1 MAKKAV
7 EDGILDYVG
16 LAHQMLADPY
26 WPKKSKH
33 IMKKISLHVLD
44 VMNVYLLD
52 LVENTTIVQ

>member
-26 WPKKSKH
+26 WPKKVKAHHEEDIAPLSD
-33 IMKKISLHVLD
+33 LP
-44 VMNVYLLD
+44 VYCWQMWLCA
-52 LVENTTIVQ
+52 N